1 MRFNDLPERCKDCQ
15 NLKVWALD
23 MGGNHAVTCKKKAY
37 GISKTINATRKNLT
51 RRSKSMT
58 WGDLYKRFAKD
69 YPKAKAVDYR
79 PFAEGYLPTR
89 RPGIIIW
96 LENGDVLVYMP
107 KVAEKKEE

>member
-1 MRFNDLPERCKDCQ
+1 
-15 NLKVWALD
+15 
-23 MGGNHAVTCKKKAY
+23 
-37 GISKTINATRKNLT
+37 
-51 RRSKSMT
+51 MT
-58 WGDLYKRFAKD
+58 WGDLYKRFVKD

-79 PFAEGYLPTR
+79 PFVEGYLPTR

>member
-1 MRFNDLPERCKDCQ
+1 MNLPM
-15 NLKVWALD
+15 LFLWLD
-23 MGGNHAVTCKKKAY
+23 ARTANTTVQGDGVNCIAVCSMITHFAVTAR
-37 GISKTINATRKNLT
+37 GRGE
-51 RRSKSMT
+51 SMT

-79 PFAEGYLPTR
+79 PFTEGYLPTR
-89 RPGIIIW
+89 RQGIIIW